1 MEGADPWRAWLDNRA
16 RLVARLLEHHCS
28 RVLAFR
34 REIDSLISN
43 GAVKILSVEESL
55 EFQRMFPDQ
64 VIESRFVDRY
74 KPKEIDEKT
83 LEHYKKKAIHE
94 GQLEAVPLE
103 KDHTS
108 PKSRWCVVGWKDP
121 DVHEVEGSAP
131 TPLSSSLYCCF
142 QLAASRHW
150 DARVKD
156 VKTAFL
162 QSLPTTRTRKLACRQ
177 PSDESLPGLD
187 NRQSWWRR
195 SLLEVMTKQLGY
207 VLNPYNKC
215 VLTLPSERTRADA
228 STEGFIVVEVDDLAE
243 AGGLKT

>member
-1 MEGADPWRAWLDNRA
+1 
-16 RLVARLLEHHCS
+16 
-28 RVLAFR
+28 
-34 REIDSLISN
+34 
-43 GAVKILSVEESL
+43 
-55 EFQRMFPDQ
+55 MFPDQ

-74 KPKEIDEKT
+74 KPKEIDVKT
-83 LEHYKKKAIHE
+83 LEPYKKKAIHE

-103 KDHTS
+103 KDHAS

-121 DVHEVEGSAP
+121 DVHEVDRSAP
-131 TPLSSSLYCCF
+131 TPLSSSLHCCF
-142 QLAASRHW
+142 HLAASRHW

-187 NRQSWWRR
+187 NRQLVLLLTEVYGLVSGPSWWRL

-207 VLNPYNKC
+207 VLNPYDKC
-215 VLTLPSERTRADA
+215 VLTLLSDADA